1 VKIIREAGQ
10 RAASITPTIFGTL
23 KQQKSGHRRKFWN
36 PVGLEG
42 KL

>member
-1 VKIIREAGQ
+1 MREAGH

-23 KQQKSGHRRKFWN
+23 KQEKRGHNEKFWN
-36 PVGLEG
+36 PAGLEG